1 MTEKKPPSD
10 ATGRMFVRVLESVSN
25 TRKPKSALGYAFAG
39 PELMINVIR
48 GVIGFPKRAK
58 KK

>member
-10 ATGRMFVRVLESVSN
+10 RTGGMVVRVIESVSN
-25 TRKPKSALGYAFAG
+25 TSKPKGPLGYPLAG
-39 PELMINVIR
+39 AELVINVFR